1 MSYSKSIDPLQFGD
15 GGSLTQP
22 KWQIKTKAY

>member
-15 GGSLTQP
+15 GDRWTTTLLIN
-22 KWQIKTKAY
+22 KYEFL